1 MALWF
6 LFFLG
11 IGGRSIFSC
20 VDALNIKVRR
30 HHLFSCFSRYH
41 FLKLMLVVYLHS
53 TCGTWHYIMPLHL
66 YRLCCSFLCLLSSQK
81 IASHSSDLFAT
92 RMLMQLMFDIW
103 LKKMLCNSAD
113 CHEIIIFTVQINQ
126 LFTCLQEIALAKQVC
141 LLHARVSTSFALL

>member
-30 HHLFSCFSRYH
+30 YHLFSCFSRYH

-92 RMLMQLMFDIW
+92 RMLLQLMFDIW
-103 LKKMLCNSAD
+103 LKKCFVIRLTAMKSLFWLYKLTSCSLVQQFVLGNLSYAN
-113 CHEIIIFTVQINQ
+113 EISLSQAF
-126 LFTCLQEIALAKQVC
+126 F
-141 LLHARVSTSFALL
+141 